1 MATERTDTTAA
12 AGALPRRTAGER
24 AGELARYLLRSWELY
39 VFVLPAIIH
48 VLLFRYLPIY
58 GLRIAFTDGFSLR
71 SGRSAPEWNEFAH
84 FIRFFNSAYF
94 IPVIRNTIVISLYS
108 LATWPIPLALGL
120 MINEARS
127 RFFKKSVQRK
137 RFTNIRSI
145 YLLNPTSFN
154 AIEKIFAELLRKHW
168 STIRRML
175 SQISSLAMI
184 GVSTSL
190 RVECSGPTKCF
201 DDVEESPEEWLHVP
215 REAVSNLLRGTLD

>member
-1 MATERTDTTAA
+1 M
-12 AGALPRRTAGER
+12 
-24 AGELARYLLRSWELY
+24 
-39 VFVLPAIIH
+39 FVLPAIIH

-168 STIRRML
+168 NTIRRML

-201 DDVEESPEEWLHVP
+201 DDVEESPEECLHVP
-215 REAVSNLLRGTLD
+215 RETVSNLLRGTLD